1 MRWTAIPGSVAAG
14 PLSECVRLLP
24 PLRSLGNETAWRD
37 GRIEDTADNA
47 RDVIE
52 ADRSAQVMTSS
63 ASAISIVSAGAF
75 CRLDSTMNGSETA
88 EMPAESR
95 YDGP

>member
-1 MRWTAIPGSVAAG
+1 MAIKVTREQRDAIYGEV
-14 PLSECVRLLP
+14 LLDSDRHRRHSSSDRQRRP
-24 PLRSLGNETAWRD
+24 R
-37 GRIEDTADNA
+37 GR
-47 RDVIE
+47 R
-52 ADRSAQVMTSS
+52 ADRSAHVMTSS

-88 EMPAESR
+88 EMPAENK